1 MKKLL
6 LVIIGMLVFVNVEA
20 ANITDHSSAI
30 RGANNYMEK
39 LHNYN
44 LYLINESNVKYG
56 YSANSITINSN
67 YINGGLINVDEFN
80 VSNSKGNSYLYN
92 GTKYW
97 TMTESGSNAG
107 IVSSYITEQVSKT
120 ENYGS
125 RVTEY
130 VRPRIWATGS
140 GTYNDPW
147 VFDEDSAVNY
157 VAKFYPTNGEVSL
170 NSKVVTYNKAYGEL
184 PIPTYTGYDFDG
196 WYSNIVK
203 ALIWKENLGVNANG
217 TTTSKSGYATTK
229 DVIAIDS
236 SILYS
241 NVAISGVWAFDS
253 SKTLIS
259 KVSTNATT
267 HNLPSNTKYIR
278 IEINTGSTPLNSV
291 IITKGP
297 LMLSSANINAKA
309 DTDTKLDVL
318 EDIGLYAK
326 WKASALT
333 LAPGNATV
341 QYNATAAQT
350 KNNFV
355 TAATGGTGSYSY
367 AIIGGN
373 DSAYFTLSGRNLTV
387 KASNDITS
395 RQNSCRVS
403 NINSIYRCL

>member
-30 RGANNYMEK
+30 RGANSYMEK

-147 VFDEDSAVNY
+147 VFDEDINPEELTITANY
-157 VAKFYPTNGEVSL
+157 GLHGTSNNTVEKKP
-170 NSKVVTYNKAYGEL
+170 VTINRTISNYN
-184 PIPTYTGYDFDG
+184 
-196 WYSNIVK
+196 
-203 ALIWKENLGVNANG
+203 
-217 TTTSKSGYATTK
+217 
-229 DVIAIDS
+229 
-236 SILYS
+236 
-241 NVAISGVWAFDS
+241 
-253 SKTLIS
+253 
-259 KVSTNATT
+259 
-267 HNLPSNTKYIR
+267 
-278 IEINTGSTPLNSV
+278 
-291 IITKGP
+291 
-297 LMLSSANINAKA
+297 LML
-309 DTDTKLDVL
+309 T
-318 EDIGLYAK
+318 
-326 WKASALT
+326 
-333 LAPGNATV
+333 P
-341 QYNATAAQT
+341 
-350 KNNFV
+350 
-355 TAATGGTGSYSY
+355 
-367 AIIGGN
+367 
-373 DSAYFTLSGRNLTV
+373 
-387 KASNDITS
+387 
-395 RQNSCRVS
+395 
-403 NINSIYRCL
+403 